1 MKVNRYVFRQYD
13 VRGVVAEDF
22 PPEFVTG
29 LGRAFGTFVKR
40 EGVREIS
47 LSGDVR
53 LTTPELKK
61 QFKDGI
67 LETGTDVI
75 DIGTLPTPANYYSMW
90 KLDVGAAV
98 QITGSHNPAEMNG
111 FKMSLNK
118 GAVYGDQIQQLMILM
133 ESENFESGDGTEVKY
148 RILDEYIE
156 MLQSKINL
164 ERPMKLA
171 MDCGNAAACLAA
183 PEVFSGL
190 GAETTELFC
199 DVDGRFPNHHPDPT
213 VLENVAELVATL
225 KGGDFDAGLAYD
237 GDADRIGL
245 IDETGNVVFAD
256 QIMALMLPE
265 IIQVGEEIL
274 FDVKCSQALE
284 EEILRHGGRPVI
296 WKTGHSLIKQRM
308 KELGCKFGGE
318 MSGHIFFA
326 DDYFGFDDAIYVSAR
341 VVQMLSRQERKLSE
355 LVSAL
360 PHYYSTPE
368 MRLDCSND
376 EEKFRIN
383 DEATAFFKQK
393 YDCLDI
399 DGVRIRFS
407 DGWGLVRA
415 SNTQPVIVCR
425 FEAKSEERMKELQR
439 LILSK
444 IGELGEVDVPDV
456 V

>member
-22 PPEFVTG
+22 PSEFVTG

-40 EGVREIS
+40 AGVREIS
-47 LSGDVR
+47 ISGDVR

-61 QFKDGI
+61 QFKNGV
-67 LETGTDVI
+67 LKTGTDVI

-90 KLDVGAAV
+90 KLEVGAAV

-118 GAVYGDQIQQLMILM
+118 SAVYGDQIQQLRALM
-133 ESENFESGDGTEVKY
+133 ESEDFESGDGTEVKY
-148 RILDEYIE
+148 CILDEYIE
-156 MLQSKINL
+156 MIQSKIKL
-164 ERPMKLA
+164 ERTMKLA
-171 MDCGNAAACLAA
+171 MDCGNASACLAA
-183 PEVFSGL
+183 PKVFSGL
-190 GAETTELFC
+190 GAEMTELFC

-213 VLENVAELVATL
+213 VLENVNQLITTL

-245 IDETGNVVFAD
+245 IDETGNIVFAD

-265 IIQVGEEIL
+265 IIQENEEVL

-284 EEILRHGGRPVI
+284 EEILRLGGRPVI

-318 MSGHIFFA
+318 MSGHLFFA
-326 DDYFGFDDAIYVSAR
+326 DDYFGYDDAIYVSAR
-341 VVQMLSRQERKLSE
+341 VVQMLSRQEKKLSE

-360 PHYYSTPE
+360 PQYYSTPE
-368 MRLDCSND
+368 MRLECSDD

-399 DGVRIRFS
+399 DGVRIRFP

-425 FEAKSEERMKELQR
+425 FEAKSEERMKEIQQM
-439 LILSK
+439 ILSK

>member
-1 MKVNRYVFRQYD
+1 
-13 VRGVVAEDF
+13 
-22 PPEFVTG
+22 
-29 LGRAFGTFVKR
+29 
-40 EGVREIS
+40 
-47 LSGDVR
+47 
-53 LTTPELKK
+53 
-61 QFKDGI
+61 
-67 LETGTDVI
+67 
-75 DIGTLPTPANYYSMW
+75 
-90 KLDVGAAV
+90 
-98 QITGSHNPAEMNG
+98 
-111 FKMSLNK
+111 
-118 GAVYGDQIQQLMILM
+118 MILM

>member
-1 MKVNRYVFRQYD
+1 
-13 VRGVVAEDF
+13 
-22 PPEFVTG
+22 
-29 LGRAFGTFVKR
+29 
-40 EGVREIS
+40 
-47 LSGDVR
+47 
-53 LTTPELKK
+53 
-61 QFKDGI
+61 
-67 LETGTDVI
+67 
-75 DIGTLPTPANYYSMW
+75 
-90 KLDVGAAV
+90 
-98 QITGSHNPAEMNG
+98 
-111 FKMSLNK
+111 
-118 GAVYGDQIQQLMILM
+118 
-133 ESENFESGDGTEVKY
+133 
-148 RILDEYIE
+148 

>member
-1 MKVNRYVFRQYD
+1 
-13 VRGVVAEDF
+13 
-22 PPEFVTG
+22 
-29 LGRAFGTFVKR
+29 
-40 EGVREIS
+40 
-47 LSGDVR
+47 
-53 LTTPELKK
+53 
-61 QFKDGI
+61 
-67 LETGTDVI
+67 
-75 DIGTLPTPANYYSMW
+75 
-90 KLDVGAAV
+90 
-98 QITGSHNPAEMNG
+98 
-111 FKMSLNK
+111 MSLNK

>member
-1 MKVNRYVFRQYD
+1 MKVNHYVFRQYD
-13 VRGVVAEDF
+13 VRGVVAIDF
-22 PPEFVTG
+22 TPQFVTG
-29 LGRAFGTFVKR
+29 LGRAFGTLVKR
-40 EGVREIS
+40 EGVKEIS

-61 QFKDGI
+61 QFKEGI
-67 LETGTDVI
+67 LETGIDVI

-118 GAVYGDQIQQLMILM
+118 GAVYGNQIQKLRALM
-133 ESENFESGDGTEVKY
+133 ESENFESGNGTEVKY

-156 MLQSKINL
+156 MLQSKIKL
-164 ERPMKLA
+164 ERPMKLV

-183 PEVFSGL
+183 PEVFNGL
-190 GAETTELFC
+190 GAEMTELYC

-213 VLENVAELVATL
+213 VLENVAELVSTL
-225 KGGDFDAGLAYD
+225 KRGNFDAGLAYD

-245 IDETGNVVFAD
+245 IDETGKVVFAD

-265 IIQVGEEIL
+265 IIQNNEEIL

-284 EEILRHGGRPVI
+284 DEILRLGGRPII
-296 WKTGHSLIKQRM
+296 WKTGHSLIKQKM

-318 MSGHIFFA
+318 MSGHLFFA
-326 DDYFGFDDAIYVSAR
+326 DEYFGYDDAIYVSAR
-341 VVQMLSRQERKLSE
+341 VVQMLSRQKKKLSE

-360 PHYYSTPE
+360 PQYHFTPE
-368 MRLDCSND
+368 IRLECSDD

-383 DEATAFFKQK
+383 NEVTAYFKQK

-425 FEAKSEERMKELQR
+425 FEAKTEDRMKEIQKS
-439 LILSK
+439 IFKK
-444 IGELGEVDVPDV
+444 IKEFGEVHIPDV
-456 V
+456 T

>member
-1 MKVNRYVFRQYD
+1 M
-13 VRGVVAEDF
+13 
-22 PPEFVTG
+22 T
-29 LGRAFGTFVKR
+29 
-40 EGVREIS
+40 
-47 LSGDVR
+47 
-53 LTTPELKK
+53 
-61 QFKDGI
+61 
-67 LETGTDVI
+67 
-75 DIGTLPTPANYYSMW
+75 
-90 KLDVGAAV
+90 
-98 QITGSHNPAEMNG
+98 
-111 FKMSLNK
+111 
-118 GAVYGDQIQQLMILM
+118 LM

>member
-1 MKVNRYVFRQYD
+1 
-13 VRGVVAEDF
+13 
-22 PPEFVTG
+22 
-29 LGRAFGTFVKR
+29 
-40 EGVREIS
+40 
-47 LSGDVR
+47 
-53 LTTPELKK
+53 
-61 QFKDGI
+61 
-67 LETGTDVI
+67 
-75 DIGTLPTPANYYSMW
+75 
-90 KLDVGAAV
+90 
-98 QITGSHNPAEMNG
+98 
-111 FKMSLNK
+111 
-118 GAVYGDQIQQLMILM
+118 
-133 ESENFESGDGTEVKY
+133 
-148 RILDEYIE
+148 
-156 MLQSKINL
+156 
-164 ERPMKLA
+164 
-171 MDCGNAAACLAA
+171 
-183 PEVFSGL
+183 VFSGL

>member
-341 VVQMLSRQERKLSE
+341 VVQMLSRQ
-355 LVSAL
+355 
-360 PHYYSTPE
+360 
-368 MRLDCSND
+368 
-376 EEKFRIN
+376 
-383 DEATAFFKQK
+383 
-393 YDCLDI
+393 
-399 DGVRIRFS
+399 
-407 DGWGLVRA
+407 
-415 SNTQPVIVCR
+415 
-425 FEAKSEERMKELQR
+425 
-439 LILSK
+439 
-444 IGELGEVDVPDV
+444 
-456 V
+456 